1 MIKIEVNASERVY
14 IETRCKNEK
23 VLSNDIGNVIKALYS
38 IFLEMGL
45 SKDDALIDLDYI
57 YATTLSI
64 IKGNDGDLFDCN

>member
-1 MIKIEVNASERVY
+1 MIKIEVNTPERIY
-14 IETRCKNEK
+14 IETKCKNEK

-45 SKDDALIDLDYI
+45 SKDEALIDLDYI

-64 IKGNDGDLFDCN
+64 IKESDGDFDA